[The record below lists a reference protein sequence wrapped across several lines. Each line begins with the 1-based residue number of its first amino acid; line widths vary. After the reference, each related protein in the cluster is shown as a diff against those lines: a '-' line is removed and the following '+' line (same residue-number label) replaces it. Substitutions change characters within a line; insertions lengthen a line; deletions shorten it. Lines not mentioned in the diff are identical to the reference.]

1 MCFFNQICVNRKKFN
16 CHSSKLFVK
25 MPVWLYHYTD
35 VNAAAS
41 IESSRLIYQSTDT
54 IRDAVWGQGTYFTD
68 MAPHNHTAQEIAY
81 NNWRSSL
88 TKTIQQRIEYCIKV
102 KFGRGDIEDCSA
114 NGRRIF
120 VYRGDVNLNRQDY
133 SIFRCGF
140 LTQSAESVSD
150 DDGSSGFG
158 GFLAGLGIVAAV
170 TAVVAMAASG
180 SRNR

>member
-41 IESSRLIYQSTDT
+41 IESLRLIYQSTDT
-54 IRDAVWGQGTYFTD
+54 IRDAAWGRGTYFTD
-68 MAPHNHTAQEIAY
+68 MAPHNHTAQEIAH

-88 TKTIQQRIEYCIKV
+88 TTTIQQRIEYCIKV
-102 KFGRGDIEDCSA
+102 KFDRGDIEDCSA

-120 VYRGDVNLNRQDY
+120 VYRGNVNLTRQVY
-133 SIFRCGF
+133 SIFRCSF
-140 LTQSAESVSD
+140 LSQSD
-150 DDGSSGFG
+150 DGGSSGFG

-170 TAVVAMAASG
+170 IAGVAMAASG
-180 SRNR
+180 SRKR